1 MFVVL
6 TGGGLFVS
14 GSVAAQSIVVN
25 GVPCPGASVKY
36 TLAGPVAVLPTGCS
50 GNGNPCANVVVTYS
64 PAGISV
70 QANAS
75 CLTAVPVATPVALQ
89 NVTVNGSACNSA
101 KVRHSGAGIAVDA
114 PAACLSATPPT
125 PLSITPAEAYVGQTI
140 TVNGSGLT
148 DATASV
154 GGLSANLVFASNT
167 ALSFNVPAVATGSQT
182 VTVSIPGRSLQAL
195 PLTVLAP
202 SATLAVLGAQSRK
215 SHGPAGDFYLPIDTT
230 QAVNGSVTVE
240 PRALGSGHYIVF
252 QFNGAVTSLG
262 TVTAVDQSGAA
273 LTATA
278 SPSGNAV
285 VVTLSNVPNNSRAT
299 ISLAGVN
306 GTLTPAPVSIGFLLG
321 DVNNSRSVTS
331 SDINSVKARSGQLA
345 SASKFLYDVNLSGS
359 VTSAD
364 ISMVKA
370 NSGLTLQ

>member
-6 TGGGLFVS
+6 AGGGLFVS
-14 GSVAAQSIVVN
+14 GPVAAQSIVVN
-25 GVPCPGASVKY
+25 GVSCPGASIKY

-50 GNGNPCANVVVTYS
+50 GNGSPCANVVVTYS
-64 PAGISV
+64 PTGISI
-70 QANAS
+70 QADPS
-75 CLTAVPVATPVALQ
+75 CLTGPVATPVALQ

-114 PAACLSATPPT
+114 PIACLSATPPT

-182 VTVSIPGRSLQAL
+182 VTVSIPGRSPQTL
-195 PLTVLAP
+195 PLTILAP
-202 SATLAVLGAQSRK
+202 SATLAVLGVQSRK
-215 SHGPAGDFYLPIDTT
+215 SHGSAGDFYLPIDTT

-273 LTATA
+273 LAATA
-278 SPSGNAV
+278 SPSGNTV
-285 VVTLSNVPNNSRAT
+285 VVTISNVPNNSRAT